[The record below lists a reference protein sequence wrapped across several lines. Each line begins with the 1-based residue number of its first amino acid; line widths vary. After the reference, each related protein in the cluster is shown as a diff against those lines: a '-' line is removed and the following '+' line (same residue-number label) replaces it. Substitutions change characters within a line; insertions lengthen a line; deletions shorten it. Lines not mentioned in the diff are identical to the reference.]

1 MTTLLKRFTNILLF
15 TQNNLVAV
23 GFYAGA
29 DACRR
34 LYNALSKGIRDN
46 SFNPDVRVAENP
58 ANCNYMVA
66 VELDRCTHAPYCQYT
81 LLQF

>member
-1 MTTLLKRFTNILLF
+1 M
-15 TQNNLVAV
+15 AV

-29 DACRR
+29 DVEAPD
-34 LYNALSKGIRDN
+34 NALSKGIRDN
-46 SFNPDVRVAENP
+46 SFNTDVRVAENP